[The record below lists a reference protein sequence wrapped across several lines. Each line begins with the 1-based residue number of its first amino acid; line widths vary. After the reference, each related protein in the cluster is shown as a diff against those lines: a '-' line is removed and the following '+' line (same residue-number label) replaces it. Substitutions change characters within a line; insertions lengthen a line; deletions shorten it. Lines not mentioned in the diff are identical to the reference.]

1 MRSSAV
7 TTAIRQSVN
16 EAQSLGINGT
26 PTFAVQNQ
34 VGTLRRLRVSGLEPG
49 DFTPA
54 LGQALR

>member
-16 EAQSLGINGT
+16 EEQSLGINGT
-26 PTFAVQNQ
+26 PTVAVQNQ
-34 VGTLRRLRVSGLEPG
+34 VGTLDRLRVSGLEPG

-54 LGQALR
+54 LDQALR